1 MVGPTHNQGTKNRF
15 MNFRKVNNITGWIV
29 LLIATA
35 TYTLTREATASFW
48 DCGEFIACANEIGV
62 PHPPGSPLFTMLG
75 RLFIVLFSGGDVAN
89 AAHSVNLLSAVA
101 SSFTILF
108 LFWTITHFAR
118 KMFVNHGEQLSNQQL
133 FTVMSAGVVG
143 SLAYN
148 FSDTF
153 WFSAVEGE
161 VYALS
166 SFFTALIVWAMLKW
180 EHAYELAKDVTEK
193 TRADRWIVFIFFML
207 GLAITVHLLN
217 LLTLPAIV
225 MIYYNKKYPFTV
237 KKAIYAFLA
246 ACALTGVSLLGLVY
260 IIPKWSAAF
269 DRLFVNSFGLPFF
282 SGFAFFFFLL
292 GALCWLAL
300 RRAMKKRRS
309 TIQLAL
315 WCFIFVLIGYSTYVT
330 TLIRSNANPGID
342 MANVDNPM
350 SLASYF
356 GREQYGSAPLLY
368 GPHFGAY
375 PADEDQDGSYV
386 IEKGMKWGKLGNK
399 YVELGRDIEYEFP
412 KKDKMI
418 FPRIWDWQD
427 QQDHLRFY
435 AEWLGKGRYQ
445 DPQSGRVIFDPPITY
460 GDNINWFFSYQ
471 MGLMYWR
478 YFMWNFSGRQNDIQG
493 FGNRRDGNWQTG
505 ISFIDK
511 IMLGD
516 QSKLPETLKHNKANN
531 KLFMLPFLLGILG
544 CVFHFIKNRKDW
556 LVSFLLFFFTG
567 IAIGLY
573 LNMPG
578 NQPRERDYAFVGSF
592 YAFAI
597 WIGLAVV
604 AFVKMVK
611 ENKQTVYNTVLYG
624 SLLSFV
630 ITAFSLTNFS
640 GGVVFK
646 TSFIVAALFAA
657 FSIAITYLLRAV
669 SAKGTNEKI
678 LNMATAI
685 ICLVTPLVMA
695 SQEWNDHDRSN
706 KTLARDNARNYLE
719 SCAPNAILFT
729 FGDNDTY
736 PLWYAQE
743 VERVRPDIRIIN
755 TSLLGI
761 DWYINQLRYKLN
773 RSDSIDVI
781 WSPEKIIGDRRVGM
795 QYYPTPEYSKEAY
808 YNLYDIMKKL
818 GEGDN
823 MQAYP
828 VKRFS
833 VPVDSALV
841 RSNGTVNAEDL
852 VPKEIRFE
860 LPRNYL
866 QRDHLAILNI
876 IAANA
881 WKRPIYFTS
890 PYNELGFGS
899 YLRKDGLTYRLV
911 PIANNS
917 GINDDWMMNNLL
929 TKFANGNADKP
940 GVYFD
945 EENRRHLTI
954 VRQLYAELAGDLLNK
969 NRKDDAAKIIRKADS
984 LVPGINV
991 PYGMASRYEIN
1002 NETSMRLM
1010 DAAYQAGEKE
1020 IAEKIRKALFKDF
1033 EDQMNYY
1040 AALGDMSR
1048 KELDNLLQNYL
1059 QQRTL
1064 ATSQQQQ
1071 AQAEGYLDANLTGHQ
1086 RGLSLEITRTYD
1098 LQRYAKQIEERNNP
1112 KPVADSL
1119 LKKADSILQK
1129 ADSPKGK

>member
-890 PYNELGFGS
+890 PYNELGFGN